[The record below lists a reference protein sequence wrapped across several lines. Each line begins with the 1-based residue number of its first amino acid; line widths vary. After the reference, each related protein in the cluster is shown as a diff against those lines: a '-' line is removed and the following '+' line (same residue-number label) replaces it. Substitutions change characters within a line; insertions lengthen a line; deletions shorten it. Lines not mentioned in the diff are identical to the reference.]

1 MLAASRRPAG
11 DFRQTYAS
19 DMTLFDTNGSFW
31 RVIVFI
37 GLLALFPIVAP
48 LIDVALGQA
57 GATAGLMNNLV
68 TIGIFAI
75 AALGL
80 NILVGFTGQISLG
93 QGAFFALGALVFAW
107 LCRGATL
114 PFTDETVSLPPIPP
128 LLALPLTGLIG
139 AAVGAL
145 FGLPALRIKGIYL
158 VIATL
163 AAAVI
168 LGDFLKRA
176 SWLVDEE
183 TAGTMPEVT
192 LFGIEFI
199 NNTPAFLYVVL
210 IVAILCYVGMA
221 NLIRTRDGRALV
233 AVRDHYLSAE
243 MMGINLAR
251 YRILGFAIAAF
262 FGALA
267 GSLDIFYN
275 GRFDLERVDKF
286 ATILLSIEF
295 LSMIIIGGLG
305 SIQGSLMGAVF
316 ITMLPFAASWLV
328 GLVFSLVAAVIEIFG
343 YTMTTNL
350 ASAEAYIRGMAIG
363 LAIILFLIFQPDGIN
378 HLWKRIKA
386 YIKLY
391 PFAH

>member
-19 DMTLFDTNGSFW
+19 DMTLYDTRGSFW
-31 RVIVFI
+31 RVCVFI
-37 GLLALFPIVAP
+37 SLCFLFPILAP
-48 LIDVALGQA
+48 GIDRLIGEQ

-93 QGAFFALGALVFAW
+93 QGAFFAFGALVFAW
-107 LCRGATL
+107 LCRGGTL
-114 PFTDETVSLPPIPP
+114 PFTDESVSLPPIPP
-128 LLALPLTGLIG
+128 LLALPLTGIIG
-139 AAVGAL
+139 AAAGAL

-176 SWLVDEE
+176 HWLVDEE

-199 NNTPAFLYVVL
+199 NNTPVFLYVVL
-210 IVAILCYVGMA
+210 LVAVISFIAMA
-221 NLIRTRDGRALV
+221 NLIRSRDGRALV

-243 MMGINLAR
+243 IMGINLAK
-251 YRILGFAIAAF
+251 YRIMGFAIAAF
-262 FGALA
+262 FGAIA
-267 GSLDIFYN
+267 GGLFMFYN
-275 GRFDLERVDKF
+275 GRFDLEQVDKF
-286 ATILLSIEF
+286 ATIGRSIEF

-305 SIQGSLMGAVF
+305 SIQGTVMGAIF
-316 ITMLPFAASWLV
+316 ITMLPYAASWLV
-328 GLVFSLVAAVIEIFG
+328 GSLFALAASVVAVVG
-343 YTMTTNL
+343 YEMSTDL
-350 ASAEAYIRGMAIG
+350 SSAQAYIRGMAIG
-363 LAIILFLIFQPDGIN
+363 LAIILFLIFQPDGLN

-386 YIKLY
+386 YVKLY
-391 PFAH
+391 PFAY